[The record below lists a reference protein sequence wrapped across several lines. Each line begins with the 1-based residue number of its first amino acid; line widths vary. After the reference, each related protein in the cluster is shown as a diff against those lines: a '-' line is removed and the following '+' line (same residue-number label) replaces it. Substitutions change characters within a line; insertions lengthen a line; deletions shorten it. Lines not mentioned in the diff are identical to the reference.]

1 MANEKEFKVIISV
14 EDGQA
19 KVKIEGLTDALNK
32 NSAASKGAASSTD
45 ELANAN
51 KRLKEPLEGT
61 IGALE
66 KENAELLKQ
75 IKNQTTST
83 VEGAKLAKRYQQ
95 NSIEIQKMTAEMGLL
110 NKVNQGMISNTGL
123 AGATL
128 TEFGRT
134 ISDAPYGIQGMA
146 NNLSQLSSLFTTFVS
161 KTEGGVIP
169 ALRQLR
175 KEFLGPLGIVIAI
188 QAALAAWEFLAKTQD
203 KAADS
208 AKNATNDAFAQ
219 KAILDSYVNTLED
232 VNLEESKRQIIIN
245 ELINTVPKL
254 TEEDFKYGEN
264 LDKVKDKIIEYTL
277 AQASAAEIDA
287 LRQENSEALAR
298 QAQINSIK
306 NIENET
312 EKVEAIKNL
321 LKDEG
326 IEYQYITENIENA
339 GVAGVQATRRRVMT
353 TEDLLKRFK
362 MLAFTTAK
370 ETEPI
375 LERIQRL
382 SGSLMLDEKNSKD
395 QADKVLNIISNLNNE
410 LALSDKEGFDEKI
423 ERNRIQFED
432 TVAKINASTLTQIQK
447 DEAISIANQIRYN
460 KDKAVF
466 DEIQEYLRDQENK
479 TEDLRQKSLD
489 KQSKERQ
496 KFYRDNLKEI
506 LDTNKQEVAA
516 ETAVAIEGVETREEA
531 QKQKRKIEKRGLQD
545 LKDNLKVALDAG
557 IITAEQYAAEIA
569 KIESKM
575 TGLIIS
581 GLTGGEEKGLT
592 KQEKI
597 EEAIKLAQESIQ
609 FLENTFNAQFDAEIS
624 REEAKTE
631 KINNELRKRL
641 KNEQLS
647 AEERE
652 NINLLIAANEDKL
665 QQKRDEI
672 AEKNFKLQKAVNIAN
687 ALVETYRV
695 GWLAFGSQM
704 QVGDPTSPARAAI
717 TKALTI
723 AAGLANV
730 AMIARQK
737 FVPSSLSVPSVSGAG
752 SSQAPV
758 QIQAPDFNVV
768 GASNQNQLAEA
779 INAKLDKPIE
789 AFVVSKNIKTAL
801 ELDRNKVQSAGL

>member
-1 MANEKEFKVIISV
+1 MANQTEFKVIV
-14 EDGQA
+14 TYEDGQA
-19 KVKIEGLTDALNK
+19 KVKIEELTAVINK
-32 NSAASKGAASSTD
+32 NSAASKQAASSTD
-45 ELANAN
+45 ELGNAN

-95 NSIEIQKMTAEMGLL
+95 NSIEIQRMTAEMGLF

-134 ISDAPYGIQGMA
+134 LSDAPYGIQGVA

-169 ALRQLR
+169 ALRQLGR
-175 KEFLGPLGIVIAI
+175 EFIGPLGIVIAI
-188 QAALAAWEFLAKTQD
+188 QAALAAWEFL
-203 KAADS
+203 
-208 AKNATNDAFAQ
+208 
-219 KAILDSYVNTLED
+219 
-232 VNLEESKRQIIIN
+232 SKRQ
-245 ELINTVPKL
+245 
-254 TEEDFKYGEN
+254 
-264 LDKVKDKIIEYTL
+264 KDATDSSKEVRLEY
-277 AQASAAEIDA
+277 
-287 LRQENSEALAR
+287 
-298 QAQINSIK
+298 QAQGAVLNEYVDVLEDASTSEEQRAAIIDKLKQEVEGLTDADFEYGKSLDEVRSKIEKTMLAEAAYAEVQKLRSESQSLIIKKLDVDRIDSIK
-306 NIENET
+306 NEEERLESMKQMLRDSGYIVDATTISIGTSSQRVAAKTVEEVENLFKDLQTSVDKEYAPIAKRIRELT
-312 EKVEAIKNL
+312 GDFLPDVDST
-321 LKDEG
+321 KDES
-326 IEYQYITENIENA
+326 
-339 GVAGVQATRRRVMT
+339 
-353 TEDLLKRFK
+353 DK
-362 MLAFTTAK
+362 
-370 ETEPI
+370 I
-375 LERIQRL
+375 LDIIRGLNDEL
-382 SGSLMLDEKNSKD
+382 S
-395 QADKVLNIISNLNNE
+395 
-410 LALSDKEGFDEKI
+410 LSDKEGFDEKI

-496 KFYRDNLKEI
+496 KFYKNNLKEI
-506 LDTNKQEVAA
+506 LDTNKQEIAA
-516 ETAVAIEGVETREEA
+516 ETAVAIKGVKIRKEA
-531 QKQKRKIEKRGLQD
+531 QSKKRDIEIRGLND
-545 LKDNLKVALDAG
+545 LKDTLKSALEAG

-569 KIESKM
+569 RIEGKLN
-575 TGLIIS
+575 GLIIS
-581 GLTGGEEKGLT
+581 GLTGAGDKELSPEQRKEKALRAT
-592 KQEKI
+592 QDTI
-597 EEAIKLAQESIQ
+597 NAV
-609 FLENTFNAQFDAEIS
+609 ENALNAQFDAEIS

-641 KNEQLS
+641 NNEKLT

-652 NINLLIAANEDKL
+652 NLNLLIAQNEEQL

-672 AEKNFKLQKAVNIAN
+672 SEKNFKAQKAVSIAN
-687 ALVETYRV
+687 SIMATYEAANNALK
-695 GWLAFGSQM
+695 
-704 QVGDPTSPARAAI
+704 DIPTPFNFAAMAAVI
-717 TKALTI
+717 T
-723 AAGLANV
+723 AGLINV
-730 AMIARQK
+730 KSIAEQQ
-737 FVPSSLSVPSVSGAG
+737 FVPSAISVPSVSGAG
-752 SSQAPV
+752 SSQAPI
-758 QIQAPDFNVV
+758 QIQAPNFNVV

>member
-1 MANEKEFKVIISV
+1 MANQTEFKVIV
-14 EDGQA
+14 TYEDGQA
-19 KVKIEGLTDALNK
+19 KVKIEELTTAINK
-32 NSAASKGAASSTD
+32 NSEASKKAASSTD
-45 ELANAN
+45 ELGNAN

-95 NSIEIQKMTAEMGLL
+95 NSIEIQRMTAEMGLF

-146 NNLSQLSSLFTTFVS
+146 NNMSQLSSLFTTFVS

-188 QAALAAWEFLAKTQD
+188 QAALAAWEFLANRQKE
-203 KAADS
+203 AADS
-208 AKNATNDAFAQ
+208 ATEARYENIANRGVLLGLVDVLND
-219 KAILDSYVNTLED
+219 VNT
-232 VNLEESKRQIIIN
+232 S
-245 ELINTVPKL
+245 
-254 TEEDFKYGEN
+254 EEDRLGIIEKLKKEVPSLKDEDFEYGKN
-264 LDKVKDKIIEYTL
+264 LDEVTEKILKYTL
-277 AQASAAEIDA
+277 AQANRAEAEKLVQDNRELLAKREEVTRIKEIQNDEERLAAFEEFSKRYDESVS
-287 LRQENSEALAR
+287 RY
-298 QAQINSIK
+298 
-306 NIENET
+306 NEVT
-312 EKVEAIKNL
+312 KTATGLQGQFTQLVAKTPEEL
-321 LKDEG
+321 LKSYESLGDG
-326 IEYQYITENIENA
+326 LIEQ
-339 GVAGVQATRRRVMT
+339 
-353 TEDLLKRFK
+353 
-362 MLAFTTAK
+362 
-370 ETEPI
+370 
-375 LERIQRL
+375 
-382 SGSLMLDEKNSKD
+382 S
-395 QADKVLNIISNLNNE
+395 DKVYQSIQDLIKSSSSELFSNIKGSGDKTLDLMNKLRNE
-410 LALSDKEGFDEKI
+410 LSLSDKKGFDEKI

-432 TVAKINASTLTQIQK
+432 TIAKINASALSQIEK
-447 DEAISIANQIRYN
+447 DEAISLATQIRYN

-516 ETAVAIEGVETREEA
+516 ETAAAIEGVETREEA

-581 GLTGGEEKGLT
+581 GLTGKKEEGFT
-592 KQEKI
+592 PREKFEQTI
-597 EEAIKLAQESIQ
+597 KDVQEAIGAI
-609 FLENTFNAQFDAEIS
+609 ENVFDSQFDADVS

-631 KINNELRKRL
+631 KMNNELRKRL
-641 KNEQLS
+641 RNESLS
-647 AEERE
+647 AKERE
-652 NINLLIAANEDKL
+652 NINAQISSNEDKL

-672 AEKNFKLQKAVNIAN
+672 AERNFKLQKAANIAN

-704 QVGDPTSPARAAI
+704 QVGDPTSPARAAVA
-717 TKALTI
+717 KALTI

-737 FVPSSLSVPSVSGAG
+737 FVPSALSTPSIGGGGA
-752 SSQAPV
+752 SAPS
-758 QIQAPDFNVV
+758 IQAPDFNIV
-768 GASNQNQLAEA
+768 GQSGINQLSEA
-779 INAKLDKPIE
+779 LQAQSDKPVK
-789 AFVVSKNIKTAL
+789 AYVVSKDISTAQ
-801 ELDRNKVQSAGL
+801 ELDRNKVLSSGL